1 MRNQKE
7 LNKLYSE
14 THFIIDN
21 ADKKELFDYII
32 KIEIKNKKYKEVI
45 DKIKKEINKIFVDEE
60 IINRALLLGI
70 YEKIYYF
77 LKEVE

>member
-1 MRNQKE
+1 MNE
-7 LNKLYSE
+7 NTINFLNNIDFENTDNVYHIVETLYE
-14 THFIIDN
+14 
-21 ADKKELFDYII
+21 E
-32 KIEIKNKKYKEVI
+32 NKKHKEVI

-70 YEKIYYF
+70 YENIYYF